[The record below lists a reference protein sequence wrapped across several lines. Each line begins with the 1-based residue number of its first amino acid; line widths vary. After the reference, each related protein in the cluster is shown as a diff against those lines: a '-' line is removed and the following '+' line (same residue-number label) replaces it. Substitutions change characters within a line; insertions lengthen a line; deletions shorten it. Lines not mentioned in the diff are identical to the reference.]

1 MRLRINKR
9 YSFLWILGFFLLLTS
24 FSGPDKT
31 YTLTVK
37 VNGLRN
43 QKGDVLF
50 ALYNREESIPDE
62 KYTKYFR
69 MLKGKISA
77 ESAEVTFEH
86 LPVGVYAV
94 SILHDEDGNGKI
106 KKGFILPKEGVGF
119 SNFNSINIRNKPSF
133 QKASFELKNNLT
145 VCVKV
150 IYM

>member
-24 FSGPDKT
+24 FTGPDKT

-37 VNGLRN
+37 ANGLRN

-50 ALYNREESIPDE
+50 ALYNRAGSIPDE
-62 KYTKYFR
+62 NYTKSFR
-69 MLKGKISA
+69 LLKGKISA
-77 ESAEVTFEH
+77 ESAEVTFEG
-86 LPVGVYAV
+86 LPRGKYAV
-94 SILHDEDGNGKI
+94 SILHDEDENGKI